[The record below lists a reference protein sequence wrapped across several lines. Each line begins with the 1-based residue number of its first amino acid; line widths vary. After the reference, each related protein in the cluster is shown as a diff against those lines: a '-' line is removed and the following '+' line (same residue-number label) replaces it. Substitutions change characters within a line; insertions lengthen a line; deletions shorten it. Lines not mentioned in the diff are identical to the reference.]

1 MTQKEALTI
10 LKLGHTTFLTG
21 AAGAGKSY
29 VLREYLKYLR
39 SHRVPY
45 AVTASTGIA
54 ATHVGGQ
61 TIHSWSGLGIRDH
74 LSSYDIDALT
84 EKQPLYKKWNGVSVL
99 VIDEVSMLSA
109 QFLDMLSEVGK
120 AMRRDIRPFGGLQVI
135 FSGDFFQLPPIS
147 KRGGVQALYAYH
159 SKSWKEAKPVI
170 CYLTEQH
177 RQEDDSLT
185 GILREIRTGDVTEYT
200 YDLLRERS
208 LVSTQKSITKLY
220 THNVDVDGI
229 NQREFEKIDGE
240 SKVFRMVTK
249 GNAKNVEMLKNNCL
263 ADEFFALKIGAK
275 VMCIKNDPERRFV
288 NGSLG
293 EITGFDTEGAPIVDL
308 ANGKKVSIKAD
319 SWRIEEDGKVK
330 AEISQIPLKLAWA
343 ITVHKSQ
350 GMTLDEAE
358 IDLSKAFAPG
368 MGYVA
373 LSRLRSLEGLFL
385 KGLGNS
391 ALYLSEEVREMDT
404 TFRIRSDKAGEA
416 LEKYKV
422 EELYQK
428 HEVYIL
434 KCGGNKEKEEDI
446 DLEEVEEKIS
456 TFEETKLLL
465 KEKFSLKEIAE
476 KRKLTVDTII
486 GHIEKIQEKDEEM
499 LIEHLLPKKKD
510 REKIEEA
517 FKTVKAKEG
526 IYKLTQAHELL
537 KGVYDYHMIR
547 LVRAYLRRNEI
558 KKVSS

>member
-1 MTQKEALTI
+1 MTQKEALSI

-74 LSSYDIDALT
+74 LSPYDIDALT

-109 QFLDMLSEVGK
+109 QFLDMLSELGK
-120 AMRRDIRPFGGLQVI
+120 AMRRDIRPFGGLQVV

-147 KRGGVQALYAYH
+147 KRDGIQALYAYH
-159 SKSWKEAKPVI
+159 AKTWQEAKPVI

-208 LVSTQKSITKLY
+208 EVSTEKSITKLY

-249 GNAKNVEMLKNNCL
+249 GSAKSVEMLKNNCL
-263 ADEFFALKIGAK
+263 ADEIFALKIGAK

-308 ANGKKVSIKAD
+308 ANGKKVSIRAD

-391 ALYLSEEVREMDT
+391 ALYLSEEVREMDA
-404 TFRIRSDKAGEA
+404 TFRARSDKAGEA
-416 LEKYKV
+416 LEKYKDQ
-422 EELYQK
+422 ELDQK
-428 HEVYIL
+428 HEAYII
-434 KCGGNKEKEEDI
+434 KCGGSKEIEDR

-465 KEKFSLKEIAE
+465 KEKLSLKEIAE

-486 GHIEKIQEKDEEM
+486 GHIEKIQEKGDEIS
-499 LIEHLLPKKKD
+499 IEYLMPKKKE
-510 REKIEEA
+510 REKIGEA
-517 FKTVKAKEG
+517 FETIKEKEG
-526 IYKLTQAHELL
+526 TYKLTPTHELL
-537 KGVYDYHMIR
+537 KGMYDYHILR
-547 LVRAYLRRNEI
+547 LVRVYL
-558 KKVSS
+558 KGVK